1 MAERSKALRSG
12 RSQRCWRGF
21 ESHSDQFFWQVG
33 EIMSGLVSTADQFGI
48 ALRGVARSVT
58 E

>member
-1 MAERSKALRSG
+1 
-12 RSQRCWRGF
+12 
-21 ESHSDQFFWQVG
+21 
-33 EIMSGLVSTADQFGI
+33 MSGLVSTADQFGI